1 MSASSFRFRKFP
13 ARYAG
18 IIMPL
23 ILSVFMTCI
32 VSFISTV
39 RGIGLADNL
48 LQVWLGAWG
57 VSWLLAFP
65 ALLLVLPVVR
75 RLTGLLVEPAA

>member
-1 MSASSFRFRKFP
+1 MSASPFRFRKLP

-18 IIMPL
+18 IVMPF
-23 ILSVFMTCI
+23 ILSVFMTCV

-65 ALLLVLPVVR
+65 ALLMILPVVR
-75 RLTGLLVEPAA
+75 RLTGLLVEAP